1 MYRSTPTGISEIK
14 STLSWGGGELGGVLL
29 HLRVAMRPL
38 RAFLTDPLFWV
49 IVLPVVLKLFVL
61 QPVDLFEAHTIAV
74 EWLRTGEFRYHHL
87 GVWNPNYQF
96 PIYSTLVAAL
106 LASGVGVFGVLVF
119 QVLCGAA
126 SAWLVYHLA
135 RLVLDGGAKNQ
146 PTALLVALCTGLSP
160 FIAVYQVRMVHPFA
174 LDMLFALALLT
185 GAWAIRREN
194 WQALIAYAALA
205 GVALLN
211 KPTAVVFLLPFVWRQ
226 RTFLF
231 NLKHLRL
238 KETLLI
244 LLVLPTGTWMVRNHS
259 LLDAWSLNSATGQNL
274 WLGVQEATD
283 GTAQLADG
291 RNYTA
296 LLDPAD
302 LLALKGMSPV
312 EQSEFFTH
320 RWKEEITEK
329 PMLWFRM
336 MGVKLRSFW
345 LFRTHIG
352 MQHAGIGAWSATLYK
367 AYAAVVFV
375 MLIIAMRFTN
385 NSIRLL
391 LITLFLY
398 SMAQALFYVET
409 RHRLVVEPV
418 LMLVAIAGAAW
429 LWRGSCRTPT
439 PDH

>member
-1 MYRSTPTGISEIK
+1 
-14 STLSWGGGELGGVLL
+14 
-29 HLRVAMRPL
+29 MRPPRSL
-38 RAFLTDPLFWV
+38 LTDPLFWV
-49 IVLPVVLKLFVL
+49 IALPVLIKLFVL
-61 QPVDLFEAHTIAV
+61 EPVDLFEPHTIAV
-74 EWLRTGEFRYHHL
+74 EWLRTGEFRYGHL

-96 PIYSTLVAAL
+96 PVYPALVAAL
-106 LASGVGVFGVLVF
+106 LASGIGIYGVLVF

-135 RLVLDGGAKNQ
+135 RLVLDDEAKNR

-185 GAWAIRREN
+185 GAWAVRWAN
-194 WQALIAYAALA
+194 WQALIGYAVLA

-211 KPTAVVFLLPFVWRQ
+211 RPTAVVFLLPFVWRQ
-226 RTFLF
+226 RAFLF

-238 KETLLI
+238 KQAMLI
-244 LLVLPTGTWMVRNHS
+244 LLVLPTGSWIVRNHS
-259 LLDAWSLNSATGQNL
+259 LLGAWSLNSATGQNL
-274 WLGVQEATD
+274 WLGVQETTE

-291 RNYTA
+291 QNYTA
-296 LLDPAD
+296 LLEPTD
-302 LLALKGMSPV
+302 LLALSGMSPV
-312 EQSEFFTH
+312 EQSTFFTR
-320 RWKEEITEK
+320 RWKEAISAK

-336 MGVKLRSFW
+336 MGVKLRNFW
-345 LFRTHIG
+345 VFRTHLG
-352 MQHAGIGAWSATLYK
+352 MHHAGIGAWAATLYQ

-375 MLIIAMRFTN
+375 MLILAMRQAN

-398 SMAQALFYVET
+398 SIAQAFFYVET

-418 LMLVAIAGAAW
+418 LMLVAFTGAAW
-429 LWRGSCRTPT
+429 LWGVSCRKPLQGR
-439 PDH
+439 